1 MRRIAYNQGMQN
13 TNVSVSTR
21 TKRIVVFGGGT
32 IMHVRNHMALCAPAY
47 GGTAKKLAN
56 MLSGNGYRV
65 DLMLTKMADSTS
77 DLETNDDVQT
87 ALMDVLAESNT
98 VGIIF
103 NVALCDFSGQMGL
116 VASGKYA
123 ERLQTR
129 EVNKYG
135 LALVLQPTKK
145 LLGSIHL
152 LRPDIVSVG
161 FKTTA
166 NETAQA
172 QVEKS
177 NRMAREAGVSWML
190 ANDTVTR
197 NNIVLRG
204 SDTVAP
210 YAPRAIKEAVY
221 NGSDREQALQTLAN
235 QFLQTIG

>member
-1 MRRIAYNQGMQN
+1 MAYNRAMPTSPTPTAVRPN
-13 TNVSVSTR
+13 
-21 TKRIVVFGGGT
+21 RIVVFGGGT

-56 MLSGNGYRV
+56 MLSGNRYRV

-77 DLETNDDVQT
+77 DLETNDDVKT

-98 VGIIF
+98 VGIVF
-103 NVALCDFSGQMGL
+103 NVALCDFSGQIGL

-129 EVNKYG
+129 EVTEGG
-135 LALVLQPTKK
+135 LALTLRPTEK
-145 LLGSIHL
+145 LLTL
-152 LRPDIVSVG
+152 VQQLRPDIVSVG

-166 NETAQA
+166 NETAQV
-172 QVEKS
+172 QVAKS

-210 YAPRAIKEAVY
+210 YAPRTVKEAVY
-221 NGSDREQALQTLAN
+221 NGSDRGQALQTLAH
-235 QFLQTIG
+235 QFLQTIQRNE

>member
-1 MRRIAYNQGMQN
+1 MPTSPTPTAVRPN
-13 TNVSVSTR
+13 
-21 TKRIVVFGGGT
+21 RIVVFGGGT

-56 MLSGNGYRV
+56 MLSGNRYRV

-77 DLETNDDVQT
+77 DLETNDDVKT

-98 VGIIF
+98 VGIVF
-103 NVALCDFSGQMGL
+103 NVALCDFSGQIGL

-129 EVNKYG
+129 EVTEGG
-135 LALVLQPTKK
+135 LALTLRPTEK
-145 LLGSIHL
+145 LLTL
-152 LRPDIVSVG
+152 VQQLRPDIVSVG

-166 NETAQA
+166 NETAQV
-172 QVEKS
+172 QVAKS

-210 YAPRAIKEAVY
+210 YAPRTVKEAVY
-221 NGSDREQALQTLAN
+221 NGLYREQALQTLAH
-235 QFLQTIG
+235 QFLQTIQRNE

>member
-1 MRRIAYNQGMQN
+1 
-13 TNVSVSTR
+13 
-21 TKRIVVFGGGT
+21 
-32 IMHVRNHMALCAPAY
+32 
-47 GGTAKKLAN
+47 

-77 DLETNDDVQT
+77 ELETNDDVKT
-87 ALMDVLAESNT
+87 ALMNVLAESST
-98 VGIIF
+98 VGIVF
-103 NVALCDFSGQMGL
+103 NVALCDFSGQIGL
-116 VASGKYA
+116 VAPGKYA

-161 FKTTA
+161 FKTTTNA
-166 NETAQA
+166 TAQA
-172 QVEKS
+172 QVAKS